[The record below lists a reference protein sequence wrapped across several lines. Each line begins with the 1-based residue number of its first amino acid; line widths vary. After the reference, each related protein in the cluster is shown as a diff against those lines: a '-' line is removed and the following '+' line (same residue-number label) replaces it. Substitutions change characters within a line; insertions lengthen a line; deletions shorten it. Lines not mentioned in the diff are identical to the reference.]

1 MTYDQLYN
9 NLIIIFYN
17 LINLFLQFL
26 KIATPYLTHLLE
38 KKIVSKQSVGEKEFY
53 SKLCVAAGLS
63 FVVDESLSFY
73 GDKNESRVE
82 DFNLTAND
90 KFSRNI
96 ATILTRD
103 EVVAVKLI
111 VLAEKC
117 IILISKNGKW
127 YGEDNI
133 SPVHF

>member
-1 MTYDQLYN
+1 MKNTIGLYN
-9 NLIIIFYN
+9 R
-17 LINLFLQFL
+17 
-26 KIATPYLTHLLE
+26 
-38 KKIVSKQSVGEKEFY
+38 
-53 SKLCVAAGLS
+53 LS

-103 EVVAVKLI
+103 KEVVAVKLI
-111 VLAEKC
+111 VLAEKR

-133 SPVHF
+133 I

>member
-1 MTYDQLYN
+1 M
-9 NLIIIFYN
+9 
-17 LINLFLQFL
+17 
-26 KIATPYLTHLLE
+26 
-38 KKIVSKQSVGEKEFY
+38 GEKEFY

-103 EVVAVKLI
+103 KEVVAVKLI

-127 YGEDNI
+127 YGEIILYEKDCLKNVAEYPFQGI
-133 SPVHF
+133 HEIY